1 MLAEIG
7 QNVVA
12 QALRRLAV
20 ALHRLQALQVALAQK
35 VGLLVVHLGKIL
47 FVQQKFVDDDV
58 LRRKKQH
65 ALRRQPVT
73 PGTARLLVIILHALG
88 HVVVQH
94 EPHVGLVNAHAKGVR
109 RHNDRRGVVDEVIL
123 IFAACFGGQARVV
136 LCGRKAVFGQKL
148 LQLVHILAGGAVDD
162 AALAGVVA
170 QILDDK
176 IVLAAGALDL
186 KVEVGPVKAGHKH
199 LRVVEPQRADNV
211 VLDLPR
217 GRGRERRHDRAAGQ
231 TVDEVE
237 DL

>member
-47 FVQQKFVDDDV
+47 FVQQEFVDDDV
-58 LRRKKQH
+58 LRRK
-65 ALRRQPVT
+65 
-73 PGTARLLVIILHALG
+73 
-88 HVVVQH
+88 VQH

-217 GRGRERRHDRAAGQ
+217 GRGRERRHDGAAGQ

>member
-47 FVQQKFVDDDV
+47 FVQQEFVDDDI

-170 QILDDK
+170 
-176 IVLAAGALDL
+176 
-186 KVEVGPVKAGHKH
+186 
-199 LRVVEPQRADNV
+199 
-211 VLDLPR
+211 
-217 GRGRERRHDRAAGQ
+217 
-231 TVDEVE
+231 
-237 DL
+237 